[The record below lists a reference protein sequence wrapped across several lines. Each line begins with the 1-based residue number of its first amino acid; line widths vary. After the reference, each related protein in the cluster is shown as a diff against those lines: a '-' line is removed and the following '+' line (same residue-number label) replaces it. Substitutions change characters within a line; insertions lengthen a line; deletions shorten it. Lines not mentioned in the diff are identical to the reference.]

1 VRTSSIEINK
11 TTEQAKTMAQHS
23 KHPPSSLYRDLGGC
37 TGWSS
42 LAQEVEQPK
51 ANFAAFLG
59 TAVHEISE
67 TILKDRIDNLKVE
80 DYWLGKTMM
89 VEDVEINIEQ
99 EHCDWAKFY
108 TDYVNKREK
117 ELEAE
122 KYIERKVYVT
132 EINKDLYGTADI
144 ILVGK
149 DIIEVIDLKT
159 GTWPVSPDNYNPQ
172 LSTYALGALA
182 EFNIEDPKM
191 NVMMTIVQP
200 RAKEPVRSWTC
211 SVEDLTNWGFDV
223 LKPALDEADSESPV
237 FAYSVEGCR
246 FCPAKSICDEYKKNT
261 EVKND

>member
-1 VRTSSIEINK
+1 MRTSLTETNK
-11 TTEQAKTMAQHS
+11 KIEQAILMAQHS
-23 KHPPSSLYRDLGGC
+23 KHPPSSLHRDLGGC

-67 TILKDRIDNLKVE
+67 TILKNRIDNLKVE

-89 VEDVEINIEQ
+89 IEDVEINIEQ
-99 EHCDWAKFY
+99 EHCDWAKQY
-108 TDYVNKREK
+108 TNYVNKRQA

-132 EINKDLYGTADI
+132 EINQDLYGTADI
-144 ILVGK
+144 ILVSK

-159 GTWPVSPDNYNPQ
+159 GKWPVSPENYNPQ
-172 LSTYALGALA
+172 LSPYALGALA
-182 EFNIEDPKM
+182 EFNIEDPRM

-200 RAKEPVRSWTC
+200 RVKKPIRSWTC